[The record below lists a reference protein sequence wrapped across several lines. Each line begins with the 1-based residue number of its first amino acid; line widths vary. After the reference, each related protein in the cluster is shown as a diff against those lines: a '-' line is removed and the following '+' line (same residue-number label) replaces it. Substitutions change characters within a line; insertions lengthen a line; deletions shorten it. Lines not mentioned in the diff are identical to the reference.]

1 MLTAHRLFR
10 DEHLLLLSFYLL
22 NFLMQRICVAR
33 ILHGWENIAR
43 MFILSVCIL
52 VRKHFRL
59 SQMNHRYMATCS
71 TNLVNR
77 QPIINVFFLCIPEPI
92 SIQWQIQ
99 NMCFFGVDF
108 NVGTTKNHFVCFV
121 LPIVGLLSWLTYQ
134 NDDNYICLC
143 HRLKI

>member
-33 ILHGWENIAR
+33 ILHGWENSAR

-59 SQMNHRYMATCS
+59 SQMNHRYMATRS

-77 QPIINVFFLCIPEPI
+77 QPIINVFFSLYSRTNFDSVVDIEHVFFWCRFQCWNNEKPFCLF
-92 SIQWQIQ
+92 
-99 NMCFFGVDF
+99 CF
-108 NVGTTKNHFVCFV
+108 
-121 LPIVGLLSWLTYQ
+121 TY
-134 NDDNYICLC
+134 CWFA
-143 HRLKI
+143 